1 MGEKVFYYNGI
12 KSKFVT
18 LNFCFFNRYTIK
30 QDEPEEL
37 SILLHCVNWNER
49 DEVAEMWH
57 LLKEWPTISVER
69 SLELL
74 DYAYPD
80 PAVRNFA
87 IRCLKN
93 LR

>member
-1 MGEKVFYYNGI
+1 MLC
-12 KSKFVT
+12 SS
-18 LNFCFFNRYTIK
+18 CFRVECRN
-30 QDEPEEL
+30 EAPEEL

-49 DEVAEMWH
+49 DEVAEMWN
-57 LLKEWPTISVER
+57 LLKHWPTVSVER

-87 IRCLKN
+87 IRCLRLLK
-93 LR
+93 